1 MGQLRII
8 SNGLRMDGKAFIMDR
23 LIASSIRSRPNQ
35 PIVLESSSNFTLVT
49 RKRNGQ
55 IENLIY
61 LGELDSCNLRLYSLN
76 YI

>member
-1 MGQLRII
+1 MGQLKII

-23 LIASSIRSRPNQ
+23 LIASNIRSRPNQ
-35 PIVLESSSNFTLVT
+35 PVVLESSSNFTLVT

-61 LGELDSCNLRLYSLN
+61 LGKYNYSKIKKL
-76 YI
+76 